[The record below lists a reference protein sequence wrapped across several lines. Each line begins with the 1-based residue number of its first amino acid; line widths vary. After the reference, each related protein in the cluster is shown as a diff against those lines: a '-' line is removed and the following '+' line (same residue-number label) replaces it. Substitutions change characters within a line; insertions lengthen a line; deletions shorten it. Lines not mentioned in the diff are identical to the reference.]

1 MRPAVVLIGP
11 PGAGKTTVGRI
22 LAKRLGLAQR
32 DTDDVVEEMA
42 GKPISD
48 IFIDDG
54 EAAFR
59 QMEHDAV
66 VDGLTNF
73 DGVLALGGGAVMT
86 PAIAERLREEAAAGT
101 VVVFLDVSWRHA
113 APRVGLNVTRPLL
126 LESPRKKWLE
136 LMAKRR
142 TTYEDL
148 ATFTFLTDGKHPQ
161 QIARQL
167 HRQLKE
173 D

>member
-22 LAKRLGLAQR
+22 LAKRLDLSLR

-148 ATFTFLTDGKHPQ
+148 ATITFLTDGKHPQ